1 MTIYKP
7 VGMQLNFS
15 QVRAVRTTKGV
26 FNFVL
31 QDGSSDAVV
40 VHLLNSELAT
50 LMGDSESGRT
60 PAVVVELI
68 EQAVGRSIEASEIH
82 HWGCSPA
89 PAEPALASAKRDRR
103 AAVHRACS
111 LLALAKRALPP
122 EVREEALQEW
132 VDEIESAAEEGQPV
146 RRRAVSIV
154 LRALP
159 VLAVR
164 SRLPARVRG
173 GGS

>member
-7 VGMQLNFS
+7 VGMQLNFP
-15 QVRAVRTTKGV
+15 QVRAIRTTKGV

-31 QDGSSDAVV
+31 NDGSSDAFV
-40 VHLLNSELAT
+40 VHLLHSELAT
-50 LMGDSESGRT
+50 LLADSESGRAT
-60 PAVVVELI
+60 AIVVGLI
-68 EQAVGRSIEASEIH
+68 ELAIGRSIEPSEIH
-82 HWGCSPA
+82 HWGCSTMPT
-89 PAEPALASAKRDRR
+89 ELDLASAKRNRR

-132 VDEIESAAEEGQPV
+132 VDEIETAADEGLPV
-146 RRRAVSIV
+146 RRRAISIV